1 MAQTKAD
8 ELGFKAQTGVYC
20 AISGPAYMTPAELI
34 MLRRV
39 GGDAVGMSTVPE
51 VIVANHAGMRVLGI
65 SCITDMALGE
75 ELEPLTHEQ
84 VMEVANR
91 TRPRFISLVK
101 SIVTGV

>member
-1 MAQTKAD
+1 MEDKLTKIKEAASYIAERLKCAPRAGLILGSGLGVLAD
-8 ELGFKAQTGVYC
+8 EIEEGVRIPY
-20 AISGPAYMTPAELI
+20 E
-34 MLRRV
+34 
-39 GGDAVGMSTVPE
+39 E